1 MRFRSRVVV
10 SAGVAVILGLL
21 LAASPAFAECD
32 PDNALFEDDFEF
44 LDPSWG
50 EPADGFFVE
59 DGALVI
65 KGYWGQANVATRNEG
80 ANVCVDMTIVDAPVP
95 DNSPIG
101 LVWWWENWD
110 NYYYL
115 FYWADVSY
123 VEVRRVVKGQGETL
137 FSFET
142 LALKKGVGQT
152 NQIELRLKP
161 KDATI
166 LINGTEVKR
175 FKGKQP
181 KGGGSIGV
189 YASSPEDKPAT
200 YKFDNLIVST
210 PAE

>member
-44 LDPSWG
+44 MDPSWG
-50 EPADGFFVE
+50 EPSDSYFVE

-65 KGYWGQANVATRNEG
+65 KGFWGQANASTKNEG
-80 ANVCVDMTIVDAPVP
+80 ANVCVDMTIVEAPAP
-95 DNSPIG
+95 ENSPIG

-115 FYWADVSY
+115 FYWADTAY
-123 VEVRRVVKGQGETL
+123 VEVRRVVKGKESNVL
-137 FSFET
+137 SMET
-142 LALKKGVGQT
+142 LALKKDVGQT

-200 YKFDNLIVST
+200 YKFDNFIVST